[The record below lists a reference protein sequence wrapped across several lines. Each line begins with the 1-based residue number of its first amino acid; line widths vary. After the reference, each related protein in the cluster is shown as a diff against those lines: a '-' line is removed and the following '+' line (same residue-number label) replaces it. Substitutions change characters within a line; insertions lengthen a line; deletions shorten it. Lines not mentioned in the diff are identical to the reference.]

1 MASSRALATRCPACG
16 TVFRVVPDQLRVS
29 EGWVRCGRC
38 AEVFNAPES
47 LVDMDTGA
55 RQRLPDAD
63 KKSLVATPATATD
76 GAAPGVARHPLEGE
90 TPPSDAALPAHGPA
104 PAEPPPPT
112 PVDTDAIAPPGHA
125 IDFGI
130 GAPGPD
136 ADADAAAG
144 PLPDPRAEPD
154 DRPPPSF
161 VRQADRAARWRRPRL
176 RLALGVGAGVAALVL
191 GAQVVFTYRD
201 LAAARWPELRPALEQ
216 ACAALNCELG
226 AVRAIGGLAVQSSG
240 LARVEASDL
249 YRLSV
254 TLRNQSDID
263 LATPAIDLSLTDTQG
278 RLVSRRVL
286 RLAELGHL
294 PDSLAAGREVV
305 LQTTLQVAATEATGP
320 VAGYTIELFY
330 P

>member
-63 KKSLVATPATATD
+63 KKSLLATPAM
-76 GAAPGVARHPLEGE
+76 
-90 TPPSDAALPAHGPA
+90 A
-104 PAEPPPPT
+104 PAEPPLPPST
-112 PVDTDAIAPPGHA
+112 PADADAVVPPVPE

-130 GAPGPD
+130 DAPGAD
-136 ADADAAAG
+136 ADADAG

-161 VRQADRAARWRRPRL
+161 VRQADRAARWRQPRF
-176 RLALGVGAGVAALVL
+176 RLALGAGAGMAALVL
-191 GAQVVFTYRD
+191 GAQVMFTYRD
-201 LAAARWPELRPALEQ
+201 LAAARWPALRPALQQ
-216 ACAALNCELG
+216 ACAALSCELG
-226 AVRAIGGLAVQSSG
+226 AARALGGLAVQSSG
-240 LARVEASDL
+240 LARVEVSDL

-254 TLRNQSDID
+254 TLRNQSDIE
-263 LATPAIDLSLTDTQG
+263 LAVPAIDLSLTDTQG

-294 PDSLAAGREVV
+294 PEGLAAGREVV
-305 LQTTLQVAATEATGP
+305 LQTTLQVASTGAMEP
-320 VAGYTIELFY
+320 VAGYTIDLFY